1 MLLKSKLIKF
11 ASNAIVA
18 PHGIT
23 DIVHADQLKLLEPLV
38 GINLLSVGSFELL
51 NYFHFNNISNFLFF
65 FFSAIH
71 FQHDVPFK
79 NFYVRFGS
87 IGLLFILSAFY
98 NDILF
103 YYLLLIHVPNHY
115 KTNLSYLKNSP
126 LKSMLVLS
134 LSTFVC
140 VSLDNLIVYN
150 QYNGILQGI
159 IVGHI
164 IYEELFL
171 RLINSLLKSFFD
183 NT

>member
-1 MLLKSKLIKF
+1 MLLKSKVIKF

-23 DIVHADQLKLLEPLV
+23 DIIHADQLKLLEPLV

-51 NYFHFNNISNFLFF
+51 NYFHFNNISN
-65 FFSAIH
+65 

-159 IVGHI
+159 IVAHI

-171 RLINSLLKSFFD
+171 RLIISLSKSFFN

>member
-11 ASNAIVA
+11 VSNAIVA

-23 DIVHADQLKLLEPLV
+23 DIVHADQLNLFEPLIGV
-38 GINLLSVGSFELL
+38 NLLSIGSFELL
-51 NYFHFNNISNFLFF
+51 NYFDFNNISTFLFF

-71 FQHDVPFK
+71 FQHDVPSK
-79 NFYVRFGS
+79 NFYIRYGS

-98 NDILF
+98 NDLLF
-103 YYLLLIHVPNHY
+103 YYLLFIHVPNHY
-115 KTNLSYLKNSP
+115 KTSLSYLKKSP
-126 LKSMLVLS
+126 LKSTIVIS
-134 LSTFVC
+134 LSTIVC

-164 IYEELFL
+164 IYEQLFVT
-171 RLINSLLKSFFD
+171 SY
-183 NT
+183 